1 MGTKIER
8 LVVIG
13 TGCGGVELAFA
24 ARAAGWS
31 GPITLI
37 GEENALPYHRPPLS
51 KAYLMGDANAD
62 SLWLRAPALYEKM
75 NIELLM
81 AVKVAAIDRRK
92 MQVCLSDGRNLD
104 YDRLVLATG
113 GRPRPLPAAAGS
125 AGTAENFRYLR
136 TLADAEAIRR
146 HFAPGHRLV
155 VVGGGYV
162 GLEVAAA
169 AVKSGMRVTVLEAA
183 PRLLARV
190 TALPLSEFYE
200 DVHRHAGVDVQTN
213 AQVEDFELSADRSKI
228 TAVRCADGARIE
240 AEFVVAGI
248 GLIPNCELAI
258 EAGLQVDDGIVVDAQ
273 MQTTDAAIM
282 AVGDCTKFYSDLY
295 KRKVRIES
303 VPNALEQAR
312 KVAALICGKVPRK
325 DAAPWFWSDQYD
337 LNLKM
342 VGLSHGY
349 DQLVFRGSL
358 ENRNFSAFYML
369 DGRVLAVDTVNRPVE
384 FNLSKQLVLDC
395 LPVLPALLA
404 DDTVPLNSILESST
418 RPQ

>member
-1 MGTKIER
+1 MSSIER

-24 ARAAGWS
+24 ARAAGWN
-31 GPITLI
+31 GPITLV

-51 KAYLMGDANAD
+51 KAYLMGEANAD
-62 SLWLRAPALYEKM
+62 ALWLRAPALFEKQ
-75 NIELLM
+75 NIALLT
-81 AVKVAAIDRRK
+81 AVKVAAIDRRR
-92 MQVCLSDGRNLD
+92 MQVSLSDGRNLG

-125 AGTAENFRYLR
+125 AENFRYLR
-136 TLADAEAIRR
+136 TLADAAAIRG

-190 TALPLSEFYE
+190 TALPLSNFYE
-200 DVHRHAGVDVQTN
+200 DVHRQAGVDIQTS
-213 AQVEDFELSADRSKI
+213 AQVEEFELSADRSKI
-228 TAVRCADGARIE
+228 TAVRCAGGARIE
-240 AEFVVAGI
+240 ADFVVAGI

-273 MQTTDAAIM
+273 MQTTDEAIM

-312 KVAALICGKVPRK
+312 KIAALICGKVPRK

-358 ENRNFSAFYML
+358 ESRNFSAFYML

-395 LPVLPALLA
+395 LRVLPEALA
-404 DDTVPLNSILESST
+404 DDTVPLKSILDSSIQ
-418 RPQ
+418 PEQI